1 MTAAAGRLDVRPLTG
16 RCRVPGDKSISHRAA
31 LVAGLAR
38 GVSELRGFSPAGDC
52 VATLGLL
59 EALGCRVERG
69 SGVVRVHGGR
79 LEPPAGPIDC
89 LRSGTTMRLGAGTIA
104 AHAFSATLTG
114 DVQLLRRPMGRV
126 AEPLRSMGAR
136 VELAAGD
143 RPPIRIEGGE
153 LHGIRYELPV
163 ASAQVKSA
171 LLLAGLGADG
181 ETTVVESAPSRDH
194 TERLLEWLG
203 ALHRRGPGAVSVV
216 RADLGAF
223 GLAVPGDL
231 SSAAPLVAAAA
242 LVPGSDIRVEGVG
255 LNPSRT
261 GFLDALARMGAR
273 VEMSPGGVD
282 GPEPSGELRVRAA
295 PLHAI
300 SVEAGEVPNLIDELP
315 LVGVLATQAEGATA
329 VRGAGEL
336 RMKES
341 DRIAGLVAGLVGLGA
356 DVEELPDGFV
366 VRGPVRL
373 HGGACDALG
382 DHRLA
387 MAFTVAGLVASEPVR
402 VAGMASVGDS
412 FPGFLRALEA
422 LT

>member
-1 MTAAAGRLDVRPLTG
+1 MTAAAGRLDVRPLAG

-52 VATLGLL
+52 LATLGLL

-69 SGVVRVHGGR
+69 SGVVHVLGGR
-79 LEPPAGPIDC
+79 LEPPAGPTDC
-89 LRSGTTMRLGAGTIA
+89 VRSGTTMRLGAGTIA
-104 AHAFSATLTG
+104 AHAFSTTLTG
-114 DVQLLRRPMGRV
+114 DLQLLRRPMGRV

-171 LLLAGLGADG
+171 ILLAGLGADG

-203 ALHRRGPGAVSVV
+203 ALHRREPGVVSVV

-223 GLAVPGDL
+223 GLDVPGDL

-261 GFLDALARMGAR
+261 GFLNALARMGAR
-273 VEMSPGGVD
+273 VETSPIGVD

-315 LVGVLATQAEGATA
+315 LVGVLATQAEGATE
-329 VRGAGEL
+329 VRGAVEL
-336 RMKES
+336 RTKES
-341 DRIAGLVAGLVGLGA
+341 DRIAGLVAGLVALGA
-356 DVEELPDGFV
+356 DAEELPDGFV